1 MSCGSSVNVSMRLNM
16 LAAMIRNRIET
27 ETCPVSL
34 MTSQSLRHVRRRFT
48 SAISIAP
55 SAPAAP
61 ASVGVKTPP

>member
-1 MSCGSSVNVSMRLNM
+1 MRLNM

-34 MTSQSLRHVRRRFT
+34 MTSHSFGQLKRRLINAMT
-48 SAISIAP
+48 IAP